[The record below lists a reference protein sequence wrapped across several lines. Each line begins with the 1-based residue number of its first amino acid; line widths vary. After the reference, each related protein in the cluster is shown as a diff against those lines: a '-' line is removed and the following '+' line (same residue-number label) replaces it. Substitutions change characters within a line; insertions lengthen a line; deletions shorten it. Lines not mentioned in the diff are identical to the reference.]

1 MILMGSF
8 QLRIFYDS
16 VILILLFLLQWTQ
29 VLMFNRNREQVAVQE
44 IIWFKKFAKV
54 NFQT

>member
-29 VLMFNRNREQVAVQE
+29 VLMFNRNREQIAVQE